1 MPQVMRALGMM
12 SGTSL
17 DGIDIAWV
25 ETDGETLQAL
35 GPARTYAYTAE
46 ERALLA
52 TALADARD
60 LATREERP
68 GHLGAAEDLVTR
80 RHLEAAGAFFAETGT
95 DLRSIDVVGFHG
107 QTVFHDPTRRL
118 TVQIGDGAALA
129 SRLGI
134 DVIWDMRAADVA
146 SGGQGAPLAPAYHGA
161 IVKRAGVALP
171 AAVVNIGGVANV
183 TLIGTD
189 GGLTAFDTGPGNAL
203 LDDWTF
209 RRTGQ
214 TYDVGG
220 ALARSGI
227 FSEAVLARLV
237 DHPYFSAPQPKSLDR
252 NAFSLAPEIGLSAE
266 DGAATL
272 VAFTARTIAMGLSLA
287 HAQPSTCFVSGGGR
301 RNPAILAALA
311 EALPRTRIAPV
322 EEIGL
327 DGDAIEAQAF
337 AYLAV
342 RSLRGL
348 PLSYP
353 TTTGVAEP
361 MRGGR
366 LAKGRRLNR
375 A

>member
-1 MPQVMRALGMM
+1 MPPVMRALGMM

-17 DGIDIAWV
+17 DGIDVAWI

-35 GPARTYAYTAE
+35 GPARTYAYTAG

-68 GHLGAAEDLVTR
+68 GRLGAAEELVTR

-95 DLRSIDVVGFHG
+95 DPRSIDVVGFHG

-118 TVQIGDGAALA
+118 TVQIGDGDALA

-134 DVIWDMRAADVA
+134 DVVWDMRAADVA
-146 SGGQGAPLAPAYHGA
+146 AGGQGAPLAPAYHA
-161 IVKRAGVALP
+161 AVIKQSGVTLP

-183 TLIGTD
+183 TLIAAD
-189 GGLTAFDTGPGNAL
+189 GGLIAFDTGPGNAL

-209 RRTGQ
+209 RRTGHAF
-214 TYDVGG
+214 DADG
-220 ALARSGI
+220 ALSRSGEA
-227 FSEAVLARLV
+227 SESVLARLLE
-237 DHPYFSAPQPKSLDR
+237 HPYFDIAPPKSLDR
-252 NAFSLAPEIGLSAE
+252 NAFSLEPVESLSAG

-272 VAFTARTIAMGLSLA
+272 VAFTARTIAKGLSLSGEP
-287 HAQPSTCFVSGGGR
+287 PSACFISGGGR
-301 RNPAILAALA
+301 RNPAIMSALAA
-311 EALPRTRIAPV
+311 ALPRTRIAAV
-322 EEIGL
+322 EEIGF

-342 RSLRGL
+342 RSLRDL

-353 TTTGVAEP
+353 LTTGVANP

-366 LAKGRRLNR
+366 FAQGRRLNR

>member
-1 MPQVMRALGMM
+1 MRALGMM

-17 DGIDIAWV
+17 DGIDVAWI
-25 ETDGETLQAL
+25 ETDGEALQAL

-52 TALADARD
+52 AALADGRH

-68 GHLGAAEDLVTR
+68 GRLGVAEDLVTR
-80 RHLEAAGAFFAETGT
+80 CHLEAASAFCAETGT
-95 DLRSIDVVGFHG
+95 APRSIDVIGFHG
-107 QTVFHDPTRRL
+107 QTVLHDPTRRL
-118 TVQIGDGAALA
+118 TVQIGDGDALA
-129 SRLGI
+129 LRIGI

-146 SGGQGAPLAPAYHGA
+146 AGGQGAPLAPAYHGA

-189 GGLTAFDTGPGNAL
+189 GNLTAFDTGPGNAL

-209 RRTGQ
+209 RHTGQ
-214 TYDVGG
+214 SYDAGG
-220 ALARSGI
+220 ALARSGQV
-227 FSEAVLARLV
+227 SEAAIARLR
-237 DHPYFSAPQPKSLDR
+237 DHPYFAALPPKSLDR
-252 NAFSLAPEIGLSAE
+252 NAFSLAPVDGLSAE

-287 HAQPSTCFVSGGGR
+287 HAQPSACFVSGGGR
-301 RNPAILAALA
+301 RNPAIMAALA
-311 EALPRTRIAPV
+311 AALPRTRIAAV

-353 TTTGVAEP
+353 STTGVAVP
-361 MRGGR
+361 MLGGR
-366 LAKGRRLNR
+366 HAKGRRLNR

>member
-1 MPQVMRALGMM
+1 MPAVTRALGMM

-17 DGIDIAWV
+17 DGIDIAWI

-52 TALADARD
+52 AALADARG

-68 GHLGAAEDLVTR
+68 GRLGAAEDLVTK

-95 DLRSIDVVGFHG
+95 DPRSIDVVGFHG
-107 QTVFHDPTRRL
+107 QTVLHDPTRRL
-118 TVQIGDGAALA
+118 TVQIGDGDALA
-129 SRLGI
+129 SQLGI

-146 SGGQGAPLAPAYHGA
+146 ASGQGAPLAPAYHAA
-161 IVKRAGVALP
+161 IIKRSGMALP

-183 TLIGTD
+183 TLIGPD

-203 LDDWTF
+203 VDDWTF

-214 TYDVGG
+214 AYDADG
-220 ALARSGI
+220 ALARSGQACEVAI
-227 FSEAVLARLV
+227 ARLL
-237 DHPYFSAPQPKSLDR
+237 DHPYFGAPLPKSLDR
-252 NAFSLAPEIGLSAE
+252 NAFSLAPVDGLSAE

-272 VAFTARTIAMGLSLA
+272 VAFTARTIAMGLFLTQ
-287 HAQPSTCFVSGGGR
+287 AQPSACFVSGGGR
-301 RNPAILAALA
+301 RNPAIMAALA
-311 EALPRTRIAPV
+311 ETLPRTRIAAV

-342 RSLRGL
+342 RSLQGL

-353 TTTGVAEP
+353 STTGVAEP

-366 LAKGRRLNR
+366 LAKGSRLNR